1 MYCRCTFK
9 FDGGVFFASFYRNG
23 ENLSAGM
30 NYTDIHDNLIVGSQP
45 KNEQDIQLLFDK
57 GVGVILNL
65 QQDKDI
71 QHHRIAID
79 SIVQKCHQLTIR
91 HKRIPVQDFAPQ
103 SLQKELPR
111 AVAELERAIS
121 QGKMVYVHCTA
132 GLGRSPAVAIAY
144 LYWFCD
150 MDMDTQIALPFQLDT
165 AYDFLTAKRPC
176 GPNKEAIR
184 GATYDLAKTD
194 PNKPKFESL
203 HPDAFKDISTSER
216 QLIQDCVRKLREQ

>member
-1 MYCRCTFK
+1 LNVHCRCTFK

-30 NYTDIHDNLIVGSQP
+30 DSTDIYDNLIVGSQP
-45 KNEQDIQLLFDK
+45 KNEEHIQLLTDK
-57 GVGVILNL
+57 GVKVILNL

-71 QHHRIAID
+71 RIGID
-79 SIVQKCHQLTIR
+79 SILQKCEELTIR
-91 HKRIPVQDFAPQ
+91 HKRIPVGDFDPD
-103 SLQKELPR
+103 SLRRELPR
-111 AVAELERAIS
+111 AVAELEWATS

-144 LYWFCD
+144 LYWFHD
-150 MDMDTQIALPFQLDT
+150 MDLDT
-165 AYDFLTAKRPC
+165 AYAFFIAKRPC
-176 GPNKEAIR
+176 GPKKKAIR

-203 HPDAFKDISTSER
+203 PDHAFSNISNEE
-216 QLIQDCVRKLREQ
+216 RKLIKQRVRSLRGQ

>member
-91 HKRIPVQDFAPQ
+91 HKRIPVCFSQ
-103 SLQKELPR
+103 QKGT
-111 AVAELERAIS
+111 S
-121 QGKMVYVHCTA
+121 TFQ
-132 GLGRSPAVAIAY
+132 
-144 LYWFCD
+144 
-150 MDMDTQIALPFQLDT
+150 TQIVWL
-165 AYDFLTAKRPC
+165 
-176 GPNKEAIR
+176 
-184 GATYDLAKTD
+184 
-194 PNKPKFESL
+194 
-203 HPDAFKDISTSER
+203 
-216 QLIQDCVRKLREQ
+216 